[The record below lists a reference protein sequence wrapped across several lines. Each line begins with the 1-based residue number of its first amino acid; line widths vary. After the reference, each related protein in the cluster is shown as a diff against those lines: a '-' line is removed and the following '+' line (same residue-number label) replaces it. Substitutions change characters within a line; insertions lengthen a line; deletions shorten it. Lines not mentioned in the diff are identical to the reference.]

1 VSDRGLTLLPGT
13 GVDKRTKE
21 VFVVYL

>member
-1 VSDRGLTLLPGT
+1 VTEGPTLLPQPGS
-13 GVDKRTKE
+13 DKRTKE

>member
-1 VSDRGLTLLPGT
+1 VTEGLTLLPDF

>member
-1 VSDRGLTLLPGT
+1 VTEGLTLLPGT

>member
-1 VSDRGLTLLPGT
+1 VTEGLTLLPGI

>member
-1 VSDRGLTLLPGT
+1 VTEGPTLLPGI